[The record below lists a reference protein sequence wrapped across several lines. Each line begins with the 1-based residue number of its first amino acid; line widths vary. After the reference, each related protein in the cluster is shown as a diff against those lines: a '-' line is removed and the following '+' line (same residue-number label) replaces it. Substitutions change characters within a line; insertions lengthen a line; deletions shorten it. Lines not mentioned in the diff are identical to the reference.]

1 MSARRQQ
8 PQTTTLNLP
17 ESEQGP
23 ETVIALIDQHLDELS
38 DLCRRYQVD
47 RLDLFGSAATADF
60 DPASSDLDF
69 IVAYQPHADLGPW
82 AGRHYELRDALA
94 ELFGRPVDLIM
105 DRRFSNPYFRRSV
118 EASRT
123 RLYAA

>member
-1 MSARRQQ
+1 M
-8 PQTTTLNLP
+8 
-17 ESEQGP
+17 
-23 ETVIALIDQHLDELS
+23 IALIDQHLDELS
-38 DLCRRYQVD
+38 GLCRRYQVD

-69 IVAYQPHADLGPW
+69 IVAYQPDADLGPW
-82 AGRHYELRDALA
+82 ATRHYELRDALA
-94 ELFGRPVDLIM
+94 ALFGRPVDLVM
-105 DRRFSNPYFRRSV
+105 DRRFRNPHFRRSV

>member
-1 MSARRQQ
+1 M
-8 PQTTTLNLP
+8 
-17 ESEQGP
+17 
-23 ETVIALIDQHLDELS
+23 IALIDQHLDELS
-38 DLCRRYQVD
+38 DLCRRYQVE

-69 IVAYQPHADLGPW
+69 IVAYQPDADLGPW
-82 AGRHYELRDALA
+82 AARHYELRDALA
-94 ELFGRPVDLIM
+94 ELFGRPVDLLM
-105 DRRFSNPYFRRSV
+105 DRRFRNPYFRRSV